1 MDRPCTRPIPWIGIV
16 GLCLALMSGCVKRPA
31 STTQLPSGVRGTFPY
46 EPEQISVHPLTRYW
60 ISGTGEREVE
70 ARIELLDR
78 DGYPTRGIGRL
89 ELDLESKDGRRVET
103 WILPLSDLEINR
115 SHFDEVTRTYLV
127 RLSLPNNAIPDGAD
141 LAATLVLPDG
151 ARLVGSG
158 AINKAP
164 KPLPDPTPTSGK
176 TPVDSTEE

>member
-1 MDRPCTRPIPWIGIV
+1 M
-16 GLCLALMSGCVKRPA
+16 ALMSGCVKRAA
-31 STTQLPSGVRGTFPY
+31 STTQLPSGERGTFPY

-60 ISGTGEREVE
+60 ISSTGEREVE

-103 WILPLSDLEINR
+103 WVLSLSDLETNR

-127 RLSLPNNAIPDGAD
+127 RLSLPNNSIPDGAD

-151 ARLVGSG
+151 ARLVGSR

-164 KPLPDPTPTSGK
+164 EPIPDPNSAADK
-176 TPVDSTEE
+176 AMAESTEE